1 VKHPYLPLTEN
12 DRADMMQ
19 AIGVKDFEEIVA
31 NIPANLRKFAMDLPE
46 PAGEMDLM
54 REISDLIN
62 ASNSKKHL
70 SFLGAGTYEHFI
82 PSIVPFLAFRSEFY
96 TSYTPYQAEASQG
109 SLQVMYEYQSLIC
122 ALTGMDVSNA
132 SHYDGATATAEAVLM
147 AITHT
152 NRTKVLVARSLHP
165 DYRAVTQ
172 TYIHGR
178 TAEISE
184 VKFTKSGA
192 LDVSDLA
199 HQLDINTAA
208 LVVQTPNFFGLLEDL
223 TEVERLVHRNGS
235 LLILVSN
242 PLSLGVCRTPAEW
255 NADVAC
261 GEGQPLGIPQFFG
274 GPYLGYFT
282 VKKDL
287 MRKIPG
293 RLCGITKDCDGV
305 RSFVLTLQAREQ
317 HIRRE
322 RAASNICTNEALCAL
337 MACIYMV
344 ALGQT
349 GIERVGAVNVEKA
362 NELRAH
368 LSGIP
373 GIKLHSEDPIFNEF
387 VIQTTKP
394 SEKILEGLKNSGIFG
409 GVSLKPWYPELGESI
424 LLCATETKT
433 DKDLDRLVSEL
444 KKLA

>member
-1 VKHPYLPLTEN
+1 
-12 DRADMMQ
+12 
-19 AIGVKDFEEIVA
+19 
-31 NIPANLRKFAMDLPE
+31 
-46 PAGEMDLM
+46 
-54 REISDLIN
+54 
-62 ASNSKKHL
+62 
-70 SFLGAGTYEHFI
+70 
-82 PSIVPFLAFRSEFY
+82 
-96 TSYTPYQAEASQG
+96 
-109 SLQVMYEYQSLIC
+109 
-122 ALTGMDVSNA
+122 
-132 SHYDGATATAEAVLM
+132 
-147 AITHT
+147 
-152 NRTKVLVARSLHP
+152 
-165 DYRAVTQ
+165 
-172 TYIHGR
+172 
-178 TAEISE
+178 
-184 VKFTKSGA
+184 
-192 LDVSDLA
+192 
-199 HQLDINTAA
+199 
-208 LVVQTPNFFGLLEDL
+208 
-223 TEVERLVHRNGS
+223 
-235 LLILVSN
+235 
-242 PLSLGVCRTPAEW
+242 
-255 NADVAC
+255 
-261 GEGQPLGIPQFFG
+261 LGIPQFFG